1 MTEKSEQTPDSKKPP
16 QKGVFYRRRQRR
28 MMMVMI
34 ALPSLVLA
42 SVVAAMAL
50 RERAVYFYPP
60 AELPAASELNGR
72 EIRLGGMVVEGSLK
86 PGEGSKVIFAVTD
99 FEKTV
104 TVEYDD
110 LLPPLFGD
118 GQGVIVQ
125 GILQDDGLFVASEVM
140 AKHDENYTPPEIAD
154 TMEKAK
160 QKAREKKAR
169 EKAQNQTE

>member
-1 MTEKSEQTPDSKKPP
+1 
-16 QKGVFYRRRQRR
+16 
-28 MMMVMI
+28 MVLI
-34 ALPSLVLA
+34 ALPSLVMA
-42 SVVAAMAL
+42 AVVAAMAL

-60 AELPAASELNGR
+60 AELPAASELAGR

-86 PGEGSKVIFAVTD
+86 PGEGSKVVFAITD

-104 TVEYDD
+104 TIEYDD

-125 GILQDDGLFVASEVM
+125 GMLREDGHFVASEVM

-160 QKAREKKAR
+160 QRAR
-169 EKAQNQTE
+169 EKAQTPTE